1 MAQRIATPLEF
12 ALGTEIIV
20 NTTGR
25 ETRVALIEDGRLAE
39 IHIDRGDAESYV
51 GNVYLGRVV
60 RVLPGMQAAFVD
72 IGLERAAFLY
82 AGDIY
87 PEFVDKSD
95 DDIDVDD
102 DPDATIAEAAP
113 RSRPRHGHPPIQD
126 LIKEG
131 QEVLV
136 QVAKDPISTK
146 GARVTTHITLPGR
159 YLVYMPTVN
168 HLGISRRIG
177 RDRERRKLRDFVK
190 KYRPKGAGF
199 IVRTVCA
206 GKPTEAL
213 KQDMDYLIEQ
223 WETIKKNQGK
233 KKAPIR
239 IHQEDNMVVRLVR
252 DGFTSEVER
261 MVIDTKQIFDEIQN
275 FMSKLMPD
283 FKDRVQLYRGADP
296 VFDTFGVE
304 VELNKSLGQKVW
316 LKSGGY
322 LIIDQAEALTAI
334 DVNSGKFVGS
344 SSLED
349 TTTQCN
355 LEAVDEIAHQL
366 RLRNIGWIIVLDFI
380 DMERQSNRDRVNKA
394 LEKALK
400 KDRSRTNALKISD
413 LGLVEMT
420 RKRVQEDLVQS
431 ISQTYHYC
439 GGTGHTRSST
449 TIVYDILREIQREN
463 ARTKNE
469 ENIFI
474 NANPAVAD
482 LMYGA
487 ELGSVEDLER
497 DIKKRIVVRA
507 MGHYHLERY
516 EVYSR

>member
-1 MAQRIATPLEF
+1 MDE
-12 ALGTEIIV
+12 
-20 NTTGR
+20 
-25 ETRVALIEDGRLAE
+25 GRLAE
-39 IHIDRGDAESYV
+39 IHIDRGSSESYV

-87 PEFVDKSD
+87 PEFAEKDDVD
-95 DDIDVDD
+95 DDIDDN
-102 DPDATIAEAAP
+102 PDATIAESVP
-113 RSRPRHGHPPIQD
+113 RSRPRNGHPPIQD

-131 QEVLV
+131 QEVMV

-159 YLVYMPTVN
+159 YMVFMPTVN

-177 RDRERRKLRDFVK
+177 RDRERRKLRDFVEK
-190 KYRPKGAGF
+190 HRPKGAGF

-206 GKPTEAL
+206 GKPTSAL
-213 KQDMDYLIEQ
+213 KQDMDYLIET
-223 WETIKKNQGK
+223 WETIKTNKAD
-233 KKAPIR
+233 KKAPSC
-239 IHQEDNMVVRLVR
+239 IHREQNLVVRLVR
-252 DGFTSEVER
+252 DGFTADVDR
-261 MVIDTKQIFDEIQN
+261 MVIDDQKIFDHVSG
-275 FMSKLMPD
+275 FVSRLMPD
-283 FKDRVQLYRGADP
+283 LKDRVQQYRGPDP

-322 LIIDQAEALTAI
+322 LIIDRAEALTAI

-355 LEAVDEIAHQL
+355 LEAVDEIGHQL
-366 RLRNIGWIIVLDFI
+366 RLRNIGGLIVLDFI
-380 DMERQSNRDRVNKA
+380 DMEKASNRDRVNKA
-394 LEKALK
+394 LDKALK
-400 KDRSRTNALKISD
+400 KDRARTNVLKISE

-420 RKRVQEDLVQS
+420 RKRVQEDLVRS
-431 ISQTYHYC
+431 ISETCAYC
-439 GGTGHTRSST
+439 SGTGHTRSRHT
-449 TIVYDILREIQREN
+449 VVYDILREIKRET
-463 ARTKNE
+463 ARAKNKE
-469 ENIFI
+469 SVFV
-474 NANPAVAD
+474 NANPDVAD
-482 LMYGA
+482 LMYGE
-487 ELGSVEDLER
+487 ELESVEALEL
-497 DIKKRIVVRA
+497 DIKKRIIVRA
-507 MGHYHLERY
+507 LGHYHLERF

>member
-1 MAQRIATPLEF
+1 
-12 ALGTEIIV
+12 LGTEIIV

-25 ETRVALIEDGRLAE
+25 ETRVAMMDDGRLAE
-39 IHIDRGDAESYV
+39 IHIDRGSSESYV
-51 GNVYLGRVV
+51 GNVYIGRVV

-72 IGLERAAFLY
+72 IGLDRAAFLY

-87 PEFVDKSD
+87 PAFAEKD

-102 DPDATIAEAAP
+102 GADATIAEASP
-113 RSRPRHGHPPIQD
+113 RSKPRNGHPPIQD
-126 LIKEG
+126 LVKEG
-131 QEVLV
+131 QEILV

-159 YLVYMPTVN
+159 YMVFMPTVN
-168 HLGISRRIG
+168 HLGISRRIA

-190 KYRPKGAGF
+190 KHRPKGAGF

-213 KQDMDYLIEQ
+213 KQDMDYLIET
-223 WETIKKNQGK
+223 WDTIKETKAK
-233 KKAPIR
+233 KKAPAC
-239 IHQEDNMVVRLVR
+239 IHHEHDLVVRLVR
-252 DGFTSEVER
+252 DGFTAEVDR
-261 MVIDTKQIFDEIQN
+261 LVLDNKKKFDQVQG
-275 FMSKLMPD
+275 FVSRLMPD
-283 FKDRVQLYRGADP
+283 LKDRVQMYRGQDP

-304 VELNKSLGQKVW
+304 VEINKCLTQKVW

-366 RLRNIGWIIVLDFI
+366 RLRNIGGLIVLDLI
-380 DMERQSNRDRVNKA
+380 DMEKPSNRDRVNKR
-394 LEKALK
+394 LEAVLK
-400 KDRSRTNALKISD
+400 KDRARTNVLKISE

-420 RKRVQEDLVQS
+420 RKRVQEDLVRS
-431 ISQTYHYC
+431 ISEACHYC
-439 GGTGHTRSST
+439 SGTGHTKSPHT
-449 TIVYDILREIQREN
+449 VVYDILREIKRETTRSKSKETIYVN
-463 ARTKNE
+463 V
-469 ENIFI
+469 
-474 NANPAVAD
+474 NPGVAD
-482 LMYGA
+482 LMYGE
-487 ELGSVEDLER
+487 ELESVESLETE
-497 DIKKRIVVRA
+497 IKKSIVVRA
-507 MGHYHLERY
+507 LGHYHIERF